1 MITLENITNFIKNL
15 ENENKLLKE
24 KIIIKD
30 NIIEQH
36 QFEIDNLSK
45 VSIITNL
52 NKQLKDKTS
61 YIEILEKQNGLKN
74 SEENSNYKNK
84 IRILEE
90 ENSNY
95 KNKIRIL
102 EEENS
107 NYKNKI
113 RILEEE
119 NSNFKSKIISLEK
132 NINDLE
138 ENINESQF
146 EKVTY
151 KNKDYFIDGENNVYD
166 IIDNKPNV
174 IVGILKN
181 NKIKLN

>member
-107 NYKNKI
+107 N
-113 RILEEE
+113 
-119 NSNFKSKIISLEK
+119 FKSKIISLEK

>member
-90 ENSNY
+90 ENSN
-95 KNKIRIL
+95 
-102 EEENS
+102 
-107 NYKNKI
+107 
-113 RILEEE
+113 
-119 NSNFKSKIISLEK
+119 FKSKIISLEK